1 MQGLIG
7 KKLGMTTIFDDSG
20 NTIDVTVIEAGP
32 CYVTQIKSK
41 ESDGYDA
48 VQLGFGEAKE
58 KKVTKPL
65 AGHFKKAGVKS
76 LSILREF
83 RDFKIEAPVKIGTEI
98 KADIFLAG
106 QLVKVTGVSKGI
118 GFTGV
123 VKRHGF
129 AGGPKSHGQSDRMR
143 APGSL
148 GQSSWPSRVYK
159 GLRMAG
165 RKGGEFVTV
174 RNLEIAKV
182 DGVKNLIFIKGAV
195 PGASNGIVIVR
206 N

>member
-7 KKLGMTTIFDDSG
+7 KKLGMTTIFDDTG

-58 KKVTKPL
+58 KKVTKPR

-83 RDFKIEAPVKIGTEI
+83 RDFMIEAPIKIGAEI

-106 QLVKVTGVSKGI
+106 QIVKVTGVSKGI

-123 VKRHGF
+123 IKRHGF

-165 RKGGEFVTV
+165 RKGGEIVTV
-174 RNLEIAKV
+174 RNLEIVKV